1 MATSRR
7 NFIQIVG
14 LNGLAVAAAG
24 CATATT
30 TQGPEV
36 APQAPPLGAPGTRSS
51 LLRLS
56 SNENSAGPGPKV
68 LAAVQ
73 DGFGTVNR
81 YAFRVGGELASALAS
96 SHGIQSS
103 QIAVGCGSSEILD
116 AAASAFL
123 GSDRALVTA
132 TPTFELLSGRA
143 SQIGA
148 PIVEVPV
155 DAELRLDLG
164 QMAARAKGAG
174 LVYICNPNNPT
185 ATVHGAGDINAC
197 VEAVLKTE
205 PRATIL
211 IDEAYH
217 EYVDRPDYKTAIP
230 LALANPRVVVAR
242 TFSKIYG
249 MAGLRI
255 GYAVGQSATLGSLN
269 RHLDSFRLSCLSGRA
284 ALTALADPARVEE
297 QNSGEPRGARDD
309 DAGIP
314 RRRVPRSRHR
324 RELRDGGRAAR
335 HPRLPAGLPQPRR
348 RDRAAVPAADNLGAR
363 HHRDDGGDAAGGRG
377 VPRRAGR
384 ARADGA
390 GAAGR
395 RPLRAPPRW
404 HLGLLT
410 RRRGSAAPASTRW

>member
-36 APQAPPLGAPGTRSS
+36 APQAPPLGAPGTRSY

-96 SHGIQSS
+96 AHGIERS

-148 PIVEVPV
+148 PIVDVPV

-197 VEAVLKTE
+197 VEAVLKIE

-297 QNSGEPRGARDD
+297 QKAAN
-309 DAGIP
+309 
-314 RRRVPRSRHR
+314 
-324 RELRDGGRAAR
+324 RAAR
-335 HPRLPAGLPQPRR
+335 AMTTQVFRDAGYRVVGTDANFVMVDVR
-348 RDRAAVPAADNLGAR
+348 RDIRAFQQACRNRGVEIARPFPPLITWARVTIGTMAEMQQAAEAFRGALAEPAPTTLALPDVDR
-363 HHRDDGGDAAGGRG
+363 Y
-377 VPRRAGR
+377 VPRR
-384 ARADGA
+384 DGTWA
-390 GAAGR
+390 C
-395 RPLRAPPRW
+395 
-404 HLGLLT
+404 
-410 RRRGSAAPASTRW
+410 

>member
-1 MATSRR
+1 M
-7 NFIQIVG
+7 Q
-14 LNGLAVAAAG
+14 
-24 CATATT
+24 
-30 TQGPEV
+30 P
-36 APQAPPLGAPGTRSS
+36 
-51 LLRLS
+51 
-56 SNENSAGPGPKV
+56 
-68 LAAVQ
+68 
-73 DGFGTVNR
+73 
-81 YAFRVGGELASALAS
+81 
-96 SHGIQSS
+96 S

-116 AAASAFL
+116 VAASAFL

-148 PIVEVPV
+148 PIVDVPV

-185 ATVHGAGDINAC
+185 ATVHGAGDINAL
-197 VEAVLKTE
+197 VDAALKTE

-230 LALANPRVVVAR
+230 LALANPRVIVAR

-255 GYAVGQSATLGSLN
+255 GYAVGQSATLESMN

-297 QNSGEPRGARDD
+297 QKAAN
-309 DAGIP
+309 
-314 RRRVPRSRHR
+314 
-324 RELRDGGRAAR
+324 RAAR
-335 HPRLPAGLPQPRR
+335 AMTTQVFRDAGYRVVGTDANFVMVDVR
-348 RDRAAVPAADNLGAR
+348 RDIRAFQQACRSRGVEIARPFPPLITWARITIGTMAEMQQAAEAFRGALAEPAPTAQALPDVDR
-363 HHRDDGGDAAGGRG
+363 Y
-377 VPRRAGR
+377 VPRR
-384 ARADGA
+384 DGTWA
-390 GAAGR
+390 C
-395 RPLRAPPRW
+395 
-404 HLGLLT
+404 
-410 RRRGSAAPASTRW
+410 

>member
-36 APQAPPLGAPGTRSS
+36 APQAPPLGAPGTRSY

-81 YAFRVGGELASALAS
+81 YAFRVGGELASALAGA
-96 SHGIQSS
+96 HGIQRS

-148 PIVEVPV
+148 PIVDVPV

-197 VEAVLKTE
+197 VEAVLKIE

-297 QNSGEPRGARDD
+297 QKAAN
-309 DAGIP
+309 
-314 RRRVPRSRHR
+314 
-324 RELRDGGRAAR
+324 RAAR
-335 HPRLPAGLPQPRR
+335 AMTTQVFRDAGYRVVGTDANFVMVDVR
-348 RDRAAVPAADNLGAR
+348 RDIRAFQQACRNRGVEIARPFPPLITWARVTIGTMAEMQQAAEAFRGALAEPAPTTLALPDVDR
-363 HHRDDGGDAAGGRG
+363 Y
-377 VPRRAGR
+377 VPRR
-384 ARADGA
+384 DGTWA
-390 GAAGR
+390 C
-395 RPLRAPPRW
+395 
-404 HLGLLT
+404 
-410 RRRGSAAPASTRW
+410 